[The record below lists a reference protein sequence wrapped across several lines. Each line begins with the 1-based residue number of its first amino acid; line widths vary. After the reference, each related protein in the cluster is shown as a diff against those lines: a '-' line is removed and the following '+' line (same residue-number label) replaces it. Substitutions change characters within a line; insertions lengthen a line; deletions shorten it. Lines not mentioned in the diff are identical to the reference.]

1 MFNNDKF
8 IKLKIPVFLD
18 FIVISFVKRRY
29 TCNLHYNMYLYP
41 LFTDIIVLIVRCAYL
56 FSYGFVLPIK
66 IRHRLTQSLNYFPS
80 DVCACMTFC
89 SFTSILLCLLQF
101 NIPPKRKETWHS
113 ERNPLDGRKLQQ
125 LFQKCTVSIH
135 FKKHVVN
142 KCLTEAVILQ

>member
-1 MFNNDKF
+1 MINSWNWNYQ
-8 IKLKIPVFLD
+8 FLR
-18 FIVISFVKRRY
+18 FYRNFFCKTQIY